1 MEVNE
6 LYTVMLQAHLEDT
19 DKKYAREIKTY
30 PEPAIFLA
38 DDGQVNDLARFCCDP
53 LEFCILTVNP
63 TFCLGDF
70 DVMPTSYRHLLLE
83 SVCTGK
89 PPVIIGPSCFTTRES
104 FQTYLFFA
112 SSLVGLKKEL
122 DHLHAFG
129 TDGEKALF
137 DTFSHEFQFALHLT
151 CFIHVQTLQRN
162 VKEKLSKCAVPE
174 AVQNKVLDNIFGKKV
189 SSTLLEDLVDSE
201 DEYSFKEKLDFLLQ
215 EWKKHDTAIRHRSK
229 ALRVAAQG

>member
-6 LYTVMLQAHLEDT
+6 LYTIMLQAHLEDT

-89 PPVIIGPSCFTTRES
+89 SPVIIGPT
-104 FQTYLFFA
+104 L
-112 SSLVGLKKEL
+112 
-122 DHLHAFG
+122 LHY
-129 TDGEKALF
+129 K
-137 DTFSHEFQFALHLT
+137 SHFRPT
-151 CFIHVQTLQRN
+151 CFVHHHW
-162 VKEKLSKCAVPE
+162 
-174 AVQNKVLDNIFGKKV
+174 LD
-189 SSTLLEDLVDSE
+189 
-201 DEYSFKEKLDFLLQ
+201 
-215 EWKKHDTAIRHRSK
+215 
-229 ALRVAAQG
+229 